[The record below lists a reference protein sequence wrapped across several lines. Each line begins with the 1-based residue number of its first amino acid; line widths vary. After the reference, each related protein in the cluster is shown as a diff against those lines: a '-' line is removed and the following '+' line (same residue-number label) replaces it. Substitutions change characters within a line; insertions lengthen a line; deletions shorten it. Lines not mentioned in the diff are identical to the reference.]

1 MERGGRVPRNQ
12 EIMRAGDP
20 SESVEERHLSAVL
33 PGEALRRDVYDVLGV
48 GFGPANLALAV
59 CLEEEAE
66 EGGRDLKRL
75 FLELKPRAIWHPGM
89 LLEDS
94 LIQISVLKDLATV
107 RNPRSRFTFLNYL
120 KTQGRLF
127 EFLNLRDLFPTRIEF
142 NDYLGWVAA
151 ELRERVRYGKEVLAV
166 EPVPAEENGAGPR
179 IELLRVVVRDVAT
192 GAREE
197 YLTRDLVLATGGVP
211 RLPEGIHL
219 VPGGR
224 AFHAHEFMLR
234 IKRDFPDRLGKHRFV
249 VVGSGQSAAELFCYL
264 LNHYPDADVT
274 ATIRRFSYKPVD
286 DSDFT
291 NEIFFP
297 QMVDMLYD
305 LPGEKRRLVLDDCR
319 DTNYAVVD
327 LALIRRIYR
336 CLYQEKV
343 AGKNRA
349 RIRPFLELARVE
361 EREGE
366 VAAEFLHRLHDQ
378 RLTLMADALVLGTG
392 YAWRRRHPMLAGLA
406 PHLRL
411 DEAGA
416 YRIERDYRLATDPG
430 FLPRV
435 YLQGFSEE
443 THGASETVL
452 SLLPVRAGDI
462 LRSMLAAAL
471 PAALPANGASLATA
485 AR

>member
-1 MERGGRVPRNQ
+1 MRRGGGAFPREK

-20 SESVEERHLSAVL
+20 SNPGEERPLSAVL
-33 PGEALRRDVYDVLGV
+33 PGPSARREVHDVIGI

-66 EGGRDLKRL
+66 EGGRDLSRL
-75 FLELKPRAIWHPGM
+75 FLETKPRAVWHPGM

-120 KTQGRLF
+120 KSRGRLF

-142 NDYLGWVAA
+142 NDYLGWVAG
-151 ELRERVRYGKEVLAV
+151 ELRERVRYGKQVLAV
-166 EPVPAEENGAGPR
+166 EPVPFQDGSGV
-179 IELLRVVVRDVAT
+179 ELLRVVARDVAS

-197 YLTRDLVLATGGVP
+197 YLTRNLVVATGGVP
-211 RLPEGIHL
+211 RLPEGIEL

-234 IKRDFPDRLGKHRFV
+234 VKRDFPDRDGRHRFV

-264 LNHYPDADVT
+264 LQRYPEADVT

-305 LPGEKRRLVLDDCR
+305 LPADKRRLVLGDCR
-319 DTNYAVVD
+319 DVNYAVVD

-343 AGKNRA
+343 EGKHRA
-349 RIRPFLELARVE
+349 RIRPFLELLRVE

-366 VAAEFLHRLHDQ
+366 IAADFQDLLRD
-378 RLTLMADALVLGTG
+378 RRVTLTADALVVATG
-392 YAWRRRHPMLAGLA
+392 YTWSRRHPLLTPLA
-406 PHLRL
+406 PHLQL
-411 DEAGA
+411 DGAGT
-416 YRIERDYRLATDPG
+416 YRIERDYRIAADPG
-430 FLPRV
+430 FAPRV
-435 YLQGFSEE
+435 FLQGFSEDV
-443 THGASETVL
+443 HGASETVL
-452 SLLPVRAGDI
+452 SLLPIRAGEI
-462 LRSMLAAAL
+462 LRSLLAAPVAE
-471 PAALPANGASLATA
+471 AAAVASAV
-485 AR
+485 

>member
-1 MERGGRVPRNQ
+1 MEGST
-12 EIMRAGDP
+12 MRADEP
-20 SESVEERHLSAVL
+20 SQPGPERPVSAVL
-33 PGEALRRDVYDVLGV
+33 PGPTGPREVYDVLGV

-75 FLELKPRAIWHPGM
+75 FLEVKPRAVWHPGM

-94 LIQISVLKDLATV
+94 LIQISVLKDLAMV

-151 ELRERVRYGKEVLAV
+151 ELRERVRYGKQVLAV
-166 EPVPAEENGAGPR
+166 EPVPPAREGGRGPVAAGGPV
-179 IELLRVVVRDVAT
+179 ELLRVVVRDLNT

-197 YLTRDLVLATGGVP
+197 YLTRNLVLATGGVP
-211 RLPEGIHL
+211 RLPEGLEL

-224 AFHAHEFMLR
+224 AFHSHEFMLR
-234 IKRDFPDRLGKHRFV
+234 VKRDFPDRNGRHRFV

-264 LNHYPDADVT
+264 LNHYPEADVT
-274 ATIRRFSYKPVD
+274 ATIRRYSYKPVD

-297 QMVDMLYD
+297 QMVDMLYE
-305 LPGEKRRLVLDDCR
+305 LAPEKRRLVLDDTK
-319 DTNYAVVD
+319 DVNYAVVD

-336 CLYQEKV
+336 CLYHEKV
-343 AGKNRA
+343 EGKHRA
-349 RIRPFLELARVE
+349 RILPFMELMRLE

-366 VAAEFLHRLHDQ
+366 VAAEFQDRLRD
-378 RLTLMADALVLGTG
+378 RRVTLAADALVMCTG
-392 YAWRRRHPMLAGLA
+392 YSWSRRHPLLAGLA
-406 PHLRL
+406 PSLQL
-411 DEAGA
+411 DESGT
-416 YRIERDYRLATDPG
+416 YRIERDYRIAAGPG
-430 FLPRV
+430 FAPRV
-435 YLQGFSEE
+435 YLQGFSEDV
-443 THGASETVL
+443 HGASETVL

-462 LRSMLAAAL
+462 LCSLLAAPAL
-471 PAALPANGASLATA
+471 EPALTA
-485 AR
+485 AAAV